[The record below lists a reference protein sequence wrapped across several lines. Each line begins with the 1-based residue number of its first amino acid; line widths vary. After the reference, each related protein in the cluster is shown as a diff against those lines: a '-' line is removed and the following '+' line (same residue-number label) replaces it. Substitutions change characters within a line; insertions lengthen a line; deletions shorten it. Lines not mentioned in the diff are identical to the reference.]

1 MAKDLEIK
9 HNWIVQEMLE
19 TLPPP
24 DGSMGEPREIVDIA
38 FAEDGTV
45 RTYLKGEKYPTRFY
59 TPVEVVNAVASY
71 KRLLSELLQNV
82 WGWIFIVFGKK
93 MLERW
98 LFRHLELFP
107 VRCKE
112 QHWSEPVK
120 ELRRVL
126 NIKPIWKD
134 VISLVF
140 QHDMAYCYRFQD
152 IMGELNKESFEKN
165 SVKETERIL
174 RIAINRDTGSPIMQ
188 KFKKLLPYAMFVF
201 RFVPKA
207 KIKAVVRDIDLNH
220 IKLSKEDIYW
230 TNIVDNY
237 DYRGLPYK
245 TRLEEYIKEKN
256 NQI

>member
-1 MAKDLEIK
+1 MAENLEIK

-19 TLPPP
+19 TLPLP
-24 DGSMGEPREIVDIA
+24 DGSMGEPREILEIA
-38 FAEDGTV
+38 FAEDGSV

-71 KRLLSELLQNV
+71 KRLLSELLQSV
-82 WGWIFIVFGKK
+82 WGWVFIVFGKK
-93 MLERW
+93 TLERW

-126 NIKPIWKD
+126 DIKPIWKD
-134 VISLVF
+134 AISLIL

-152 IMGELNKESFEKN
+152 IVSQLNKEWFFKN
-165 SVKETERIL
+165 PVKEVERL
-174 RIAINRDTGSPIMQ
+174 LTFAIVRDTGSGIIQ
-188 KFKKLLPYAMFVF
+188 RYKKLLPLAMFVF

-207 KIKAVVRDIDLNH
+207 KIKKAVRDIDLSH

-245 TRLEEYIKEKN
+245 IRLEEYYKEKN